1 MKRYEIV
8 WEIFNECARNQ
19 MRDVFIEE
27 ASIPDL
33 EQFVRS
39 RHKDREL
46 NIEKTVDGDG
56 DIIFDISSAG
66 MHERYT
72 FTEIESE

>member
-1 MKRYEIV
+1 
-8 WEIFNECARNQ
+8 

-27 ASIPDL
+27 AFIPDL

-56 DIIFDISSAG
+56 DIIFDVSSAG